1 MIELTYFS
9 EEASEREVYQVI
21 QFNPG
26 EPWQLVNGDEV
37 IGTVDNEHGLWNLRS
52 WAPVPDGLVTGI
64 GRLIENQHFNKLPA
78 AIMQRWSDYVQQVV
92 VVSDAEYLVIGLNG
106 IDLELFEKL
115 FSSSIAELVKDEWEI
130 RFRVYDAL
138 MANDF
143 DVFVN

>member
-9 EEASEREVYQVI
+9 EELTQSQVYQVI

-37 IGTVDNEHGLWNLRS
+37 IGTVDMEHGLWNLRS
-52 WAPVPDGLVTGI
+52 WVPVPDGLLTGI

-78 AIMQRWSDYVQQVV
+78 AISGRWSEYVQQVV
-92 VVSDAEYLVIGLNG
+92 VVSDSEYLVIGLDG
-106 IDLELFEKL
+106 IDLERFEKL
-115 FSSSIAELVKDEWEI
+115 FSSSISELVKDEWKI

-138 MANDF
+138 MAEDF
-143 DVFVN
+143 EVWVN